1 MDSIPTSNKL
11 SSLINEDVDAV
22 AIDAPENLMFFSAD
36 ELIENYDDLTSDAKI
51 AILSELLVRY
61 SFNTSNSELN
71 QVLLKFLPEESLAQ
85 FKSWVQNHNPSYEPK
100 PPINLI
106 PDNTLISDEERE
118 RLTNLEN
125 CIFERLKKLY
135 GICAGLLPVVA
146 NDVGEA
152 IAIPFTLEYAN
163 EEIDPLK
170 RVVDL
175 DNASFP
181 EWSRA
186 VSDIVKDDKT
196 PDFKLFLPNFI
207 RVRLLFHSSITNIQ
221 VNGNSLQFP
230 ILLAHWRWRNKK
242 LLPIYSPFS
251 IIATGEI
258 DEGRLRPVE
267 ALQKFNSLKE
277 QYDLQT
283 FFCPSSSGISLNSD
297 PLLTIINANT
307 SIKDIVS
314 ICQDKIETLVKERS
328 AKNIIL
334 NSDYI
339 SNRINVISISAKKDL
354 ESQWDQL
361 IDTLLLVEKKIKS
374 LQNTEEKMYLDCI
387 ISLSFAYCHSGRTAE
402 AIKYNEI
409 GREFAKEHNLTDKLY
424 GLLIHQLVLFQDIDD
439 LSSVPKLANEI
450 YSQISQA
457 DNPPENP
464 DNRANLLMQYH
475 GTMAQIHIYGTLAK
489 IKGFSENEAI
499 ENAEKAIEYA
509 RERKKIAEGNSKTGN
524 IVDDNKNATEMIDD
538 IVRDMNYLHLCYAVF
553 TPGSEDELRT
563 FEEARDYLQ
572 ENSNQIEDK
581 AYNNNLQF
589 QFRQRCLAAY
599 FQILKDNQ
607 CCDGNIIN
615 EKYPPVKEP
624 FNYLKALS
632 FKYLGAINAFY
643 GNSEEA
649 KKLFEEAIK
658 LLENETSPLF
668 QFICMTIAAE
678 AYRSFSK
685 LGDQQTAEQYR
696 QIAKKL
702 FSDNSNFNTF
712 HISQRRWAE
721 FLESSWEEF
730 DASGEDF
737 PGLHY
742 YY

>member
-1 MDSIPTSNKL
+1 MDSIPLSNRL
-11 SSLINEDVDAV
+11 SSLISEDLEDV
-22 AIDAPENLMFFSAD
+22 AIDAPENLLFFSVD
-36 ELIENYDDLTSDAKI
+36 ELIEEFDDHPSNVRN

-61 SFNTSNSELN
+61 SFNTSNSELS
-71 QVLLKFLPEESLAQ
+71 QALLKFLPEESLTQ
-85 FKSWVQNHNPSYEPK
+85 FKTWLQLHNPSYKPK
-100 PPINLI
+100 PINLI

-118 RLTNLEN
+118 RLSNLEN
-125 CIFERLKKLY
+125 CIFERLEKLY
-135 GICAGLLPVVA
+135 GKCAGLLPVVA
-146 NDVGEA
+146 NDVGAA
-152 IAIPFTLEYAN
+152 IAIPFTLENAK

-175 DNASFP
+175 DNTPFP
-181 EWSRA
+181 EWSRT
-186 VSDIVKDDKT
+186 VSDLVKSKDS
-196 PDFKLFLPNFI
+196 PDSQLFLSDDI
-207 RVRLLFHSSITNIQ
+207 CVRLLFHSNITDMQ

-230 ILLAHWRWRNKK
+230 ILLAYWRKRN
-242 LLPIYSPFS
+242 LLPLYSPFS
-251 IIATGEI
+251 IIATGRI

-277 QYDLQT
+277 RYDLQT

-297 PLLTIINANT
+297 PLLIIIDANM
-307 SIKDIVS
+307 SIKDIIS
-314 ICQDKIETLVKERS
+314 TCQNKIEILVKERS
-328 AKNIIL
+328 TRNIIL
-334 NSDYI
+334 NIYYI
-339 SNRINVISISAKKDL
+339 SNRINAITISAKKDL
-354 ESQWDQL
+354 ESRWKQL

-374 LQNTEEKMYLDCI
+374 LQNTEEEMYLDCI
-387 ISLSFAYCHSGRTAE
+387 IALSFAYCHSGRTSE
-402 AIKYNEI
+402 AIKYNET
-409 GREFAKEHNLTDKLY
+409 GREFAKEHNLTNKLY

-439 LSSVPKLANEI
+439 LSSVLKLANEI

-457 DNPPENP
+457 DNDPKHP

-475 GTMAQIHIYGTLAK
+475 GTMAQIHIYGTLAE
-489 IKGFSENEAI
+489 IEGFSEKEAI

-509 RERKKIAEGNSKTGN
+509 KERKKIAEDNAKTGN
-524 IVDDNKNATEMIDD
+524 FVDDNKNVTKMIDD

-553 TPGSEDELRT
+553 EPGSEDELRT
-563 FEEARDYLQ
+563 FEDARDYLQ

-607 CCDGNIIN
+607 CSDGNIIKEN
-615 EKYPPVKEP
+615 YPPVKEP

-643 GNSEEA
+643 SNSEEA
-649 KKLFEEAIK
+649 KKLFDDAIK
-658 LLENETSPLF
+658 LLVNETSLLF
-668 QFICMTIAAE
+668 KFICMTIAAE

-685 LGDQQTAEQYR
+685 LGEEHKQTAEQYR

-702 FSDNSNFNTF
+702 FSDNSNFNSF

-721 FLESSWEEF
+721 FLESSREEF
-730 DASGEDF
+730 DSSGEDF